1 MKRTTDR
8 ALRMLNLDEFLN
20 KKFNCVTFAGEWRDL
35 IGNPALNGIWIM
47 WGASSNGKTTGA
59 IKLSK
64 YLTRF
69 EKVIYWSK
77 EENASA
83 TLQMAFQRAEVLPSE
98 SKRIMIP
105 QRSEN
110 IQSMIAKL
118 REPKSPKIVVFD
130 SLQIFERMYG
140 SQFFY
145 DLKEEFS
152 GSKLLIF
159 VSQAEG
165 KNPKGNLGDNVRY
178 DADVKM
184 RVEGHRIFAESR
196 ISGSKSKAFVTIWEA
211 EARKYWG
218 ETETINQAV

>member
-1 MKRTTDR
+1 MERKTDR

-20 KKFNCVTFAGEWRDL
+20 KKFNCVTFTGEWRDL
-35 IGNPALNGIWIM
+35 IGNPAICGIWIM

-59 IKLSK
+59 IKLAK

-69 EKVIYWSK
+69 EKAIYWSK

-83 TLQMAFQRAEVLPSE
+83 TLQMAFHRAEALPSE
-98 SKRIMIP
+98 RKRILIP

-110 IQSMIAKL
+110 MESMVKKL
-118 REPKSPKIVVFD
+118 REPKSPRVIFFD

-152 GSKLLIF
+152 EHKLLIF
-159 VSQAEG
+159 ISQADG

-184 RVEGHRIFAESR
+184 RVEGHRIFSESR
-196 ISGSKSKAFVTIWEA
+196 ISGSKPKSFVTIWE
-211 EARKYWG
+211 EKAREYWG
-218 ETETINQAV
+218 ELSY